1 MNINCD
7 CGYEWNDIHERVRF
21 CHTGKICRNP
31 NDRPTP
37 AAEEDRLNVEEQPRE
52 VKPKKP
58 KVKKDE

>member
-7 CGYEWNDIHERVRF
+7 CGYEWTDIHERVRF
-21 CHTGKICRNP
+21 CHTGKICPNA

-37 AAEEDRLNVEEQPRE
+37 AAEEDRLNGEELPRE